1 MAEFSLGG
9 GRQGASGGGG
19 GGEEEGGIFPP
30 QGLFLYGSG
39 GGSGSSRSTE
49 AITRGFELW
58 QQQQHAVRHQ
68 MPPAAPALLS
78 FSTTEG
84 APPPLP
90 LVAAG
95 GGGVARG
102 MGSSSSTRSGTIS
115 CQDCGNQAKKDCPH
129 LRCRTCCKSRG
140 FDCATHV
147 RSTWV
152 PAAKRRERQQQQQQH
167 LLVRSAALAA
177 HPPAAAAE
185 PSKRPREAI
194 LTRLSTVATSSG
206 GEVSFPAEVS
216 SPAVFRCLRVSSVDE
231 TAAAEEEFAYQAA
244 ISIGGHVFKGILYDH
259 GPDHPASSPSAA
271 AAAAPIPAG
280 PSSTS
285 VTLAGVA
292 TSAGLVDPSSLYP
305 TPLSAFMAGTQ
316 FFPQQSHG
324 HHHHH
329 HHHPPRQ

>member
-9 GRQGASGGGG
+9 GRQGASGG

-102 MGSSSSTRSGTIS
+102 MGSSSSSSRSGTIS

-271 AAAAPIPAG
+271 AAAAAIPAG